1 MSFFLLPIAFA
12 LQAAFSGR
20 LLRRPRNLAFA
31 VLAIGILA
39 AGAFAAARRPA
50 APDVPTAVVAKGP
63 FVDTLEIRGE
73 IRPLKSVVL
82 SSPMQ
87 SGELQILKLAKS
99 GTMVKPGDVLVQFDP
114 STLQRTIDEK
124 RSELKQADAEIDQI
138 QAQRR
143 LVEQENATAVMRTG
157 YDVER
162 AKLEASKGDT
172 VSRIDNEEAKLAVND
187 AQQRARELQEKLKSD
202 QTATQADVAAKR
214 HKREKALFDLRR
226 AEQGLQNLQVK
237 APAAGMVNVL
247 PNFRSG
253 SMFGGQQ
260 EFREGDRA
268 WPGAAI
274 LELPDLSSVHL
285 EARLDESDRGRLQPR
300 QDATV
305 RIEAIPGTEFK
316 ARLDSISVLAKVDF
330 TSGWPP
336 AKNFDLNLVF
346 LDVDARMRPG
356 MTAVARIVTDRV
368 PDVVLVPAETIFQRN
383 GAPVVYKLDG
393 AAFIETPVTI
403 RKRGREQAII
413 DAGIQPGDRVA
424 TRRPAPEMVRRAK

>member
-1 MSFFLLPIAFA
+1 MMARILKIV
-12 LQAAFSGR
+12 
-20 LLRRPRNLAFA
+20 RRPRNLAA
-31 VLAIGILA
+31 GVVVLGVLA
-39 AGAFAAARRPA
+39 AGAFAAARHSA
-50 APDVPTAVVAKGP
+50 VPDLPTALVTKGP

-87 SGELQILKLAKS
+87 SGELQILKLAKN
-99 GTMVKPGDVLVQFDP
+99 GTMVKPGDVVVEFDP
-114 STLQRTIDEK
+114 STLKRTIQEK
-124 RSELKQADAEIDQI
+124 QSELKQADAEIE
-138 QAQRR
+138 QAQAQTRIAK
-143 LVEQENATAVMRTG
+143 EQNATAAMKST
-157 YDVER
+157 YDIER
-162 AKLEASKGDT
+162 AKLDVSKGDT
-172 VSRIDNEEAKLAVND
+172 VSRLDNEQAKLTVVD
-187 AQQRARELQEKLKSD
+187 AQQRERELQEKIKSD
-202 QTATQADVAAKR
+202 QTSAEADIAAKR
-214 HKREKALFDLRR
+214 HKRDKALFDLQR
-226 AEQGLQNLQVK
+226 AERGLQNLQVK
-237 APAAGMVNVL
+237 APSAGMVNIL

-260 EFREGDRA
+260 DFQQGDRA

-305 RIEAIPGTEFK
+305 RIEAIPGAEFK

-346 LDVDARMRPG
+346 LDVDAKMRPG
-356 MTAVARIVTDRV
+356 MTAVARIATERV
-368 PDVVLVPAETIFQRN
+368 PDVVLAPAEAIFQRD

-393 AAFIETPVTI
+393 SMFVETPVTI
-403 RKRGREQAII
+403 RKRGKEQAII
-413 DAGIQPGDRVA
+413 DKGVGPGDRIA
-424 TRRPAPEMVRRAK
+424 TRRPSPEMLRRVE

>member
-1 MSFFLLPIAFA
+1 MSV
-12 LQAAFSGR
+12 R
-20 LLRRPRNLAFA
+20 LARLRRPRNIALLIA
-31 VLAIGILA
+31 AISILA
-39 AGAFAAARRPA
+39 AAGFAAARHSPP
-50 APDVPTAVVAKGP
+50 PDLPTAQVTKGA

-99 GTMVKPGDVLVQFDP
+99 GTMVKQGDVVVQFDP
-114 STLQRTIDEK
+114 STLQRTIQEK
-124 RSELKQADAEIDQI
+124 QSELKQADAEIE
-138 QAQRR
+138 QAQAQTRIAK
-143 LVEQENATAVMRTG
+143 EQNATAAMKTG
-157 YDVER
+157 YDIER
-162 AKLEASKGDT
+162 AKLDVSKGDT
-172 VSRIDNEEAKLAVND
+172 VSRLDNEAAKLSVVD
-187 AQQRARELQEKLKSD
+187 AQQRERELKEKIKSD
-202 QTATQADVAAKR
+202 QTSAEADVSGKR
-214 HKREKALFDLRR
+214 RKREKALFDLRR
-226 AEQGLQNLQVK
+226 AEQGLRNLQLR
-237 APAAGMVNVL
+237 APAAGMVSVL

-260 EFREGDRA
+260 EFQEGDRA
-268 WPGAAI
+268 WPGASI

-285 EARLDESDRGRLQPR
+285 EARLDESDRGRLQPQ

-305 RIEAIPGTEFK
+305 RIEAIPGTDFK

-356 MTAVARIVTDRV
+356 MTAVARIATERV
-368 PDVVLVPAETIFQRN
+368 PDVVLAPAEAIFQRD

-393 AAFIETPVTI
+393 STFVETPVTI
-403 RKRGREQAII
+403 RKRGKEQSII
-413 DAGIQPGDRVA
+413 DHGVVPGDRIA
-424 TRRPAPEMVRRAK
+424 TRRPAPEMLRRVP